1 LAIKKNR
8 RVGSIYILRLVL
20 TVAVGAYSEKVLNA
34 HCRLFLKKKVN
45 YALLSV

>member
-20 TVAVGAYSEKVLNA
+20 TVAVGEYSEKVLDP
-34 HCRLFLKKKVN
+34 HCRLFLKKKVK